1 MFYQQTRRMIDKGGS
16 GRSSVGS
23 ESPRVSVSKPNHMRD
38 TINGQRATIAKLFE
52 QGNIANHFT
61 SFSIIQVG
69 LGLELIVMLI
79 SSDICTLYMVR
90 YGLFGNCHIGRS
102 YCPCKV

>member
-1 MFYQQTRRMIDKGGS
+1 MLFYQQTRRMIDKGGS

-52 QGNIANHFT
+52 QGNIASPFS
-61 SFSIIQVG
+61 SFSIVG
-69 LGLELIVMLI
+69 LGVETGVDN
-79 SSDICTLYMVR
+79 SAD
-90 YGLFGNCHIGRS
+90 FQ
-102 YCPCKV
+102 